1 MTNTWLAGDADR
13 DHLMPSTPLFL
24 ADPRRRAWMGMGQ
37 AFFLRA
43 QCTEKNRPRTC
54 IAWQSSPM
62 LLMLEKTSSS
72 AAAYLAGNGDR
83 RSTIEAIVGTPGSR
97 SGCLTN
103 CPAIFRY
110 DSDALRLHQQAA
122 ARMMVVLFA
131 M

>member
-1 MTNTWLAGDADR
+1 
-13 DHLMPSTPLFL
+13 
-24 ADPRRRAWMGMGQ
+24 
-37 AFFLRA
+37 
-43 QCTEKNRPRTC
+43 
-54 IAWQSSPM
+54 M

-72 AAAYLAGNGDR
+72 AAAYLASNGDR

-110 DSDALRLHQQAA
+110 DSDALRLHQHAA